1 MQMGLYKR
9 TRPDLLLR
17 GCLLHGTGQDWMGYS
32 PNLVFGKENGGWDTL
47 IPLTKLSASKGTK
60 LTHQN
65 TWVTFVL
72 PSFEAFNLSASHTKL
87 LLPDRSPTLFEISLD
102 RWPLLFGLKPSGKK
116 KLWNSLELE
125 ALS

>member
-1 MQMGLYKR
+1 M
-9 TRPDLLLR
+9 
-17 GCLLHGTGQDWMGYS
+17 LHGTGQDWIGYS
-32 PNLVFGKENGGWDTL
+32 PNLVFGKENGGRDTL
-47 IPLTKLSASKGTK
+47 IPLTNLSASKGTK

-65 TWVTFVL
+65 TWVTFVM
-72 PSFEAFNLSASHTKL
+72 PSLEAFVNNLSSSHTKL
-87 LLPDRSPTLFEISLD
+87 LLPDRSSILFEISPD